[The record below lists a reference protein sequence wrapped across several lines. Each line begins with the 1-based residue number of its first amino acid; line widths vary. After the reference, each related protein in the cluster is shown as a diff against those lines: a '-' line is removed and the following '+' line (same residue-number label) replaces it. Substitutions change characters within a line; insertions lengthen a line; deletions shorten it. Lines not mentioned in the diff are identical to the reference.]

1 MVVFLIVKKI
11 IKTLVLRHY
20 RYLIFMVLTYYA
32 TNLPLKSSIM
42 ACERPL
48 TLSFKITFEI

>member
-11 IKTLVLRHY
+11 IKTLVLRYY

-32 TNLPLKSSIM
+32 TNLPLKN
-42 ACERPL
+42 
-48 TLSFKITFEI
+48 SFGGRYN